1 MPIPFVE
8 RSILAGDVRRASES
22 LLEASERATEL
33 KRFKLSTQLLDQS
46 VELHQLAREI
56 LELPRQTALDEERL
70 DPPF

>member
-22 LLEASERATEL
+22 LLQASERATEL

-46 VELHQLAREI
+46 VQLHQLAREI
-56 LELPRQTALDEERL
+56 LELPRQPTLDEQRL
-70 DPPF
+70 DLPF